1 MVQLMELAGLAC
13 AQAFHKTFPPT
24 SHPKVMI
31 CCGPGNQG
39 GDGLVAARHLHHF
52 KYKPTIYLPKPG
64 SKDIYKRL
72 LRQCENLKIPVI
84 SETGKFE
91 EGLKE
96 SDAILDAVF
105 GMSSNPWIILI
116 LRVLICSADTEAVR
130 FGFEGYEGLWS
141 TDPISRHPLRM
152 ACRGWTSGEF
162 PECLH
167 LNTLINS
174 LYILRKMTR
183 GRARLLRLSPR
194 KH

>member
-1 MVQLMELAGLAC
+1 MELAGLAC

-24 SHPKVMI
+24 SHRKVMI

-105 GMSSNPWIILI
+105 GRSLPYFLNHADLEASHS
-116 LRVLICSADTEAVR
+116 LRRYANRSIRS
-130 FGFEGYEGLWS
+130 
-141 TDPISRHPLRM
+141 
-152 ACRGWTSGEF
+152 
-162 PECLH
+162 
-167 LNTLINS
+167 
-174 LYILRKMTR
+174 
-183 GRARLLRLSPR
+183 
-194 KH
+194 